1 MMKQLVL
8 IYLLVSLLIFALLAV
23 LNYGYGAGY
32 VYIYWRDWQFQ
43 SSVWGLILLFILVS
57 LFAQLL
63 WIFARRYLAR
73 EQRKKETVLHFRD
86 LHPYEQLGIVWLL
99 DAAKDQQV
107 FIERVFTQSGLLNNI
122 VDAQFDYRNGDYETA
137 LQHLEKSAPMAFEL
151 AELQRID
158 IFLAQQQTEKALT
171 HLEFLAQHQ
180 LSPWLS
186 EIETAYQQCI
196 TILWGKLALQKPW
209 LFLRTTQQGLL
220 DAEHRDLWL
229 QQLLIQ
235 FDQASVDDL
244 IALQQRYLALQS
256 EIQARPYSSKVLWL
270 KLMARLP
277 EMSLQHEDLALHL
290 LQEHFDPEVFYL
302 WFQQQLLKQIPDYA
316 YVEQRIIQLEQ
327 RYTSVPMLTFAKWHI
342 YVATQR
348 QQEAEQLLSLYP
360 DNILMSYLRIKTVLG
375 DNPDLIRQL
384 NLIFENDVNF
394 LNFKI

>member
-1 MMKQLVL
+1 MKRLLLIYMLASLVL
-8 IYLLVSLLIFALLAV
+8 FALFSV
-23 LNYGYGAGY
+23 LSYGYGNGY

-43 SSVWGLILLFILVS
+43 TGVLGLIGLFILIS
-57 LFAQLL
+57 LLAQLAWL
-63 WIFARRYLAR
+63 FGKRYLAR
-73 EQRKKETVLHFRD
+73 EQRKKETILHFKD

-99 DAAKDQQV
+99 EAAKDQQV
-107 FIERVFTQSGLLNNI
+107 FIERVYTQSGLLNHI
-122 VDAQFDYRNGDYETA
+122 IDAQFDYKNGDYETA
-137 LQHLEKSAPMAFEL
+137 LQSLEKSAPMAFEL

-158 IFLAQQQTEKALT
+158 IYLERQETQKALT

-180 LSPWLS
+180 LSPWLT
-186 EIETAYQQCI
+186 EIETAYQQRI
-196 TILWGKLALQKPW
+196 TALWGKLALQEPW
-209 LFLRTTQQGLL
+209 LFLQTTQYGLL

-229 QQLLIQ
+229 QQLLIR

-244 IALQQRYLALQS
+244 AALQQRYLVLQD
-256 EIQARPYSSKVLWL
+256 EIQTRPYSSKVLWL
-270 KLMARLP
+270 KLLARMP

-290 LQEHFDPEVFYL
+290 LQDQFDPEVFYL

-316 YVEQRIIQLEQ
+316 YVEQRIMQLEQ
-327 RYTSVPMLTFAKWHI
+327 RYTSVPMLSFAKWHI

-348 QQEAEQLLSLYP
+348 QAEAEQLLILYP
-360 DNILMSYLRIKTVLG
+360 DNILMSYLRIKSTLG